1 MISILLFT
9 IEIIA
14 PIFLL
19 ILIGSGL
26 QKTNLVN
33 ETFVRQ
39 SSNFV
44 FNVSLPA
51 LVFVKLFNIEIGH
64 AFDAKLIVSSF
75 VLVFILFL
83 ISWGVSVFLTK
94 TPEDQGS
101 FIQGSFRSNY
111 AIVGLA
117 IILGMFGEESLG
129 KAALLLAFIMPLY
142 NILAVIALTV
152 PFHRENNIQYD
163 KMIKDILTN
172 PLIVA
177 AIVAILFSIFEIRVW
192 TAIEKTLNYLAIIAL
207 PLALIGIGA
216 TLKMDRIIK
225 ASTLAFSSSFLKIVL
240 FPLIAVL
247 VGIFIDLPSS
257 DLGIFFILFA
267 TPTAIASF
275 VMADAM
281 KCNSK
286 LAGDIIAI
294 STVLSVFTMT
304 IGLVVLKYF
313 GYIL

>member
-9 IEIIA
+9 IEIIT

-19 ILIGSGL
+19 IMIGSAL
-26 QKTNLVN
+26 QKTSLVN
-33 ETFVRQ
+33 EAFVRQ

-51 LVFVKLFNIEIGH
+51 LVFVKLSNVTIDQ
-64 AFDAKLIVSSF
+64 AFDTKLIASSII
-75 VLVFILFL
+75 LVTIFFL
-83 ISWGVSVFLTK
+83 LSWGVSVFLTK

-101 FIQGSFRSNY
+101 FIQGSFRSNF

-117 IILGMFGEESLG
+117 IVFGMFGEDSLG

-142 NILAVIALTV
+142 NILAVIALTI
-152 PFHRENNIQYD
+152 PFRRKNNIKFG
-163 KMIKDILTN
+163 KMLKDIITN

-177 AIVAILFSIFEIRVW
+177 AMISILFSILEIRIWSVV
-192 TAIEKTLNYLAIIAL
+192 EKTLNYLAIIAL

-216 TLKMDRIIK
+216 TLKLDRIIK
-225 ASTLAFSSSFLKIVL
+225 ASALAFSASFLKIIL
-240 FPLIAVL
+240 FPLIAVFIGL
-247 VGIFIDLPSS
+247 FIDLSSS
-257 DLGIFFILFA
+257 DLGIFFVLFA

-294 STVLSVFTMT
+294 STVLSIFTMT
-304 IGLVVLKYF
+304 VGLVVLKYF
-313 GYIL
+313 GYV

>member
-9 IEIIA
+9 FEIIA

-19 ILIGSGL
+19 ILLGSL
-26 QKTNLVN
+26 LKRTSLINDI
-33 ETFVRQ
+33 FVRQ
-39 SSNFV
+39 LSNFV
-44 FNVSLPA
+44 FNISLPA
-51 LVFVKLFNIEIGH
+51 LVFIKLSNVKIEQT
-64 AFDAKLIVSSF
+64 FDITLISSSIVLVLMFFIVSW
-75 VLVFILFL
+75 VVAA
-83 ISWGVSVFLTK
+83 VLTK
-94 TPEDQGS
+94 KPEDQGS

-117 IILGMFGEESLG
+117 IILDMFGEESLG

-152 PFHRENNIQYD
+152 PFHRDKEN
-163 KMIKDILTN
+163 KFKVMFKEVLTN

-177 AIVAILFSIFEIRVW
+177 AIVSVFFSMFELSVW
-192 TAIEKTLNYLAIIAL
+192 TPIEKTLEYLAVIAL

-216 TLKMDRIIK
+216 TLEFERIRK
-225 ASTLAFSSSFLKIVL
+225 ASMLAFSSTFLKIVL
-240 FPLIAVL
+240 FPLIAIL
-247 VGIFIDLPSS
+247 VGIALDLSNN
-257 DLGIFFILFA
+257 DMGIFFVLFA

-275 VMADAM
+275 VMAEAM
-281 KCNSK
+281 NCNSK

-294 STVLSVFTMT
+294 STVLSVFTIT

-313 GYIL
+313 GYI

>member
-26 QKTNLVN
+26 QRTSLVN
-33 ETFVRQ
+33 EAFIRQ
-39 SSNFV
+39 TSNFV

-51 LVFVKLFNIEIGH
+51 LVFVKLSNIEIGH
-64 AFDAKLIVSSF
+64 AFDAKLIVSSL

-83 ISWGVSVFLTK
+83 ISWGVSAFLTK
-94 TPEDQGS
+94 SPEDQGP
-101 FIQGSFRSNY
+101 FIQGSFRSNF

-117 IILGMFGEESLG
+117 IILGMFGEESMG

-142 NILAVIALTV
+142 NVLAVIALTV
-152 PFHRENNIQYD
+152 PFHRENNI
-163 KMIKDILTN
+163 KFGRMFKDIFTN

-177 AIVAILFSIFEIRVW
+177 ALISILFSIFDISVW
-192 TAIEKTLNYLAIIAL
+192 TGVEKTLNYLAIIAL

-216 TLKMDRIIK
+216 TLKMERIIK
-225 ASTLAFSSSFLKIVL
+225 ASFLAFTSSFLKIVV
-240 FPLIAVL
+240 FPTIAIF
-247 VGIFIDLPSS
+247 VGISINLSNS
-257 DLGIFFILFA
+257 DLGIFFVLFA

-281 KCNSK
+281 NCNSK

-294 STVLSVFTMT
+294 STILSVFTTT
-304 IGLVVLKYF
+304 IGFVVLKYF
-313 GYIL
+313 GYL

>member
-9 IEIIA
+9 MEIIA

-19 ILIGSGL
+19 ILLGSAL
-26 QKTNLVN
+26 QKTNLVS
-33 ETFVRQ
+33 ETFVKQ

-51 LVFVKLFNIEIGH
+51 LIFVKLSNVAISE
-64 AFDAKLIVSSF
+64 AFDAKLIVSSML
-75 VLVFILFL
+75 LVIVYFLF
-83 ISWGVSVFLTK
+83 SWGVSSFLTK

-117 IILGMFGEESLG
+117 IISGMFGEESLG
-129 KAALLLAFIMPLY
+129 KAALLLAFIMPMY
-142 NILAVIALTV
+142 NILAVVALTV
-152 PFHRENNIQYD
+152 PFHKENNIKLD
-163 KMIKDILTN
+163 KMLKDILTN

-177 AIVAILFSIFEIRVW
+177 AMVSILFSIFEIRVW
-192 TAIEKTLNYLAIIAL
+192 TFFEKTMNYLGIIAL

-216 TLKMDRIIK
+216 TLKVDRIIK
-225 ASTLAFSSSFLKIVL
+225 ASTLAFTSSFLKIVL
-240 FPLIAVL
+240 FPLAAVL
-247 VGIFIDLPSS
+247 IGLSINLSDS

-294 STVLSVFTMT
+294 STVLSVFTIT

-313 GYIL
+313 GYV

>member
-9 IEIIA
+9 FEIVA
-14 PIFLL
+14 PIFFL
-19 ILIGSGL
+19 ILIGSAL
-26 QKTNLVN
+26 QKTSLVN
-33 ETFVRQ
+33 DTFVRQ

-44 FNVSLPA
+44 FNISLPA
-51 LVFVKLFNIEIGH
+51 LIFVKLSNVSIEET
-64 AFDAKLIVSSF
+64 FDEKLIITSMIF
-75 VLVFILFL
+75 AFIIFL
-83 ISWGVSVFLTK
+83 ISWGVSTFLTK

-101 FIQGSFRSNY
+101 FIQGSFRSNF

-142 NILAVIALTV
+142 NVLAVIALTV
-152 PFHRENNIQYD
+152 PFHKESNIKFN

-177 AIVAILFSIFEIRVW
+177 AIVSIFFSIFEIKIW
-192 TAIEKTLNYLAIIAL
+192 SPIEKTMNYLGIIAL
-207 PLALIGIGA
+207 PLALVGIGA

-225 ASTLAFSSSFLKIVL
+225 ASTLAFTSSFLKIVL
-240 FPLIAVL
+240 FPAVAVF
-247 VGIFIDLPSS
+247 VGLAVGFSGTDF
-257 DLGIFFILFA
+257 GIFFVLFA

-275 VMADAM
+275 VMAEAM
-281 KCNSK
+281 HCNSK

-294 STVLSVFTMT
+294 STVLSIFTIT

-313 GYIL
+313 GYI

>member
-1 MISILLFT
+1 M
-9 IEIIA
+9 EIIA

-19 ILIGSGL
+19 ILLGSAL
-26 QKTNLVN
+26 QKTNLVS
-33 ETFVRQ
+33 ETFVKQ

-51 LVFVKLFNIEIGH
+51 LIFVKLSNVAISE
-64 AFDAKLIVSSF
+64 AFDAKLIVSSML
-75 VLVFILFL
+75 LVIVYFLF
-83 ISWGVSVFLTK
+83 SWGVSSFLTK

-117 IILGMFGEESLG
+117 IISGMFGEESLG
-129 KAALLLAFIMPLY
+129 KAALLLAFIMPMY
-142 NILAVIALTV
+142 NILAVVALTV
-152 PFHRENNIQYD
+152 PFHKENNIKLD
-163 KMIKDILTN
+163 KMLKDILTN

-177 AIVAILFSIFEIRVW
+177 AMVSILFSIFEIRVW
-192 TAIEKTLNYLAIIAL
+192 TFFEKTMNYLGIIAL

-216 TLKMDRIIK
+216 TLKVDRIIK
-225 ASTLAFSSSFLKIVL
+225 ASTLAFTSSFLKIVL
-240 FPLIAVL
+240 FPLAAVL
-247 VGIFIDLPSS
+247 IGLSINLSDS

-294 STVLSVFTMT
+294 STVLSVFTIT

-313 GYIL
+313 GYV

>member
-1 MISILLFT
+1 MISLLLFT

-19 ILIGSGL
+19 ILLGSAL
-26 QKTNLVN
+26 QKTNLVS
-33 ETFVRQ
+33 ETFVKQ

-51 LVFVKLFNIEIGH
+51 LIFVKLSNVEIGE
-64 AFDAKLIVSSF
+64 AFDTKLIITSLLL
-75 VLVFILFL
+75 VLLFFL
-83 ISWGVSVFLTK
+83 ISWGVSASLTK
-94 TPEDQGS
+94 TPEDHGS
-101 FIQGSFRSNY
+101 FIQGSFRSNF

-117 IILGMFGEESLG
+117 IISGMFGEESLG
-129 KAALLLAFIMPLY
+129 KAALLLAFIMPMY

-152 PFHRENNIQYD
+152 PFHKENNI
-163 KMIKDILTN
+163 KPGRILRDILTN

-177 AIVAILFSIFEIRVW
+177 AMVSILFSFFEIKVW
-192 TAIEKTLNYLAIIAL
+192 NSIEKTLNYLGVIAL

-216 TLKMDRIIK
+216 TLKLDRIIK
-225 ASTLAFSSSFLKIVL
+225 ASTLAFTSSFLKIVF
-240 FPLIAVL
+240 FPVAAVL
-247 VGIFIDLPSS
+247 IGLLINLSNTNM
-257 DLGIFFILFA
+257 GILFVLFS

-275 VMADAM
+275 VMAEAM

-294 STVLSVFTMT
+294 STVLSVFTLT
-304 IGLVVLKYF
+304 IGFVVLKYF
-313 GYIL
+313 GYV

>member
-26 QKTNLVN
+26 QRTSLVN
-33 ETFVRQ
+33 EAFIRQ
-39 SSNFV
+39 TSNFV

-51 LVFVKLFNIEIGH
+51 LVFVKLSNIEIGH
-64 AFDAKLIVSSF
+64 AFDAKLIVASL

-83 ISWGVSVFLTK
+83 ISWGVSAFLTK
-94 TPEDQGS
+94 SPEDQGS
-101 FIQGSFRSNY
+101 FIQGSFRSNF

-117 IILGMFGEESLG
+117 IILGMLGEESMG
-129 KAALLLAFIMPLY
+129 KAALILAFIMPLY
-142 NILAVIALTV
+142 NVLAVIALTV
-152 PFHRENNIQYD
+152 PFHRENNIKLSQ
-163 KMIKDILTN
+163 MLKDIFTN

-177 AIVAILFSIFEIRVW
+177 AIISILFSIFEIKVW
-192 TAIEKTLNYLAIIAL
+192 TAVERTLNYLAIIAL

-216 TLKMDRIIK
+216 TLKLDRIIK
-225 ASTLAFSSSFLKIVL
+225 ASFLAFTASFLKIVL
-240 FPLIAVL
+240 FPLIAIL
-247 VGIFIDLPSS
+247 VGVSIDLSNS
-257 DLGIFFILFA
+257 DLGIFFVLFA

-304 IGLVVLKYF
+304 IGFVVLQYF
-313 GYIL
+313 GYL

>member
-1 MISILLFT
+1 MISILIFT

-19 ILIGSGL
+19 IVIGSVL
-26 QKTNLVN
+26 QKTSLVN
-33 ETFVRQ
+33 EMFVRQ

-44 FNVSLPA
+44 FNISLPA
-51 LVFVKLFNIEIGH
+51 LVFVKLSNIAINQ
-64 AFDAKLIVSSF
+64 AFDAKLIASSI
-75 VLVFILFL
+75 VLVIIFFL
-83 ISWGVSVFLTK
+83 LSWGVSVFLTK

-101 FIQGSFRSNY
+101 FIQGSFRSNF

-117 IILGMFGEESLG
+117 IVLGMFGEESLG

-142 NILAVIALTV
+142 NILAVVALTA
-152 PFHRENNIQYD
+152 PFHRKNNIKFG
-163 KMIKDILTN
+163 KMLKDIITN

-177 AIVAILFSIFEIRVW
+177 AIISILFSIFEIRIW
-192 TAIEKTLNYLAIIAL
+192 TAVEKTLNYLAVIAL

-216 TLKMDRIIK
+216 TLKLDRIIRI
-225 ASTLAFSSSFLKIVL
+225 STLAFSSSFLKVVL
-240 FPLIAVL
+240 FPFIAVF
-247 VGIFIDLPSS
+247 VGLFIDLPSS

-294 STVLSVFTMT
+294 STVLSIFTMT
-304 IGLVVLKYF
+304 VGLVVLKYF
-313 GYIL
+313 GKL

>member
-19 ILIGSGL
+19 IVIGSAL
-26 QKTNLVN
+26 QKTSLVN
-33 ETFVRQ
+33 ETFIRQ
-39 SSNFV
+39 SSSFV

-51 LVFVKLFNIEIGH
+51 LVFVKLSNVSIDH
-64 AFDAKLIVSSF
+64 AFDAKLIASSII
-75 VLVFILFL
+75 LVIIFFL
-83 ISWGVSVFLTK
+83 LSWGVSVFLTK

-101 FIQGSFRSNY
+101 FIQGSFRSNF

-117 IILGMFGEESLG
+117 IVLGMFGENSLG

-152 PFHRENNIQYD
+152 PFHGKNNIKIK
-163 KMIKDILTN
+163 KMLKDILTN

-177 AIVAILFSIFEIRVW
+177 AIISIFFSIFEIKIW
-192 TAIEKTLNYLAIIAL
+192 TTIEKTLNYLAIIAL

-216 TLKMDRIIK
+216 TLKLDRIIK
-225 ASTLAFSSSFLKIVL
+225 ASTLAFSSSFLKVVL
-240 FPLIAVL
+240 FPLIAVF
-247 VGIFIDLPSS
+247 VGLFIDLPNA
-257 DLGIFFILFA
+257 DLGIFFVLFA

-294 STVLSVFTMT
+294 STVLSIFTMT
-304 IGLVVLKYF
+304 VGLVVLKYF
-313 GYIL
+313 GKI